1 MDSTSYY
8 VAEGEQKV
16 GPFDSLTLQTMRDE
30 GRLSRETLVW
40 RDGMTD
46 WQSASSFL
54 PQLFPADSV
63 LAPSDLYVA
72 TAGQRILIGLIDACI
87 LFIPM
92 QFIIVPVATATVGAG
107 LLLEFVYPFVN
118 ALYGALLIS
127 SSLQGSVGMKLLG
140 FKVVDYAGRPPTP
153 GQVWGRSIGS
163 IISWVA
169 LGIGIL
175 FVFFTPRRQTL
186 HDLMAATLV
195 VKTTPNG

>member
-1 MDSTSYY
+1 M
-8 VAEGEQKV
+8 AEGEQKV

-46 WQSASSFL
+46 WQSASSVL

-92 QFIIVPVATATVGAG
+92 QFIILPAAAATVGEAEE
-107 LLLEFVYPFVN
+107 L
-118 ALYGALLIS
+118 
-127 SSLQGSVGMKLLG
+127 MRRCCD
-140 FKVVDYAGRPPTP
+140 VDPGPTT
-153 GQVWGRSIGS
+153 
-163 IISWVA
+163 VA
-169 LGIGIL
+169 
-175 FVFFTPRRQTL
+175 R
-186 HDLMAATLV
+186 HY
-195 VKTTPNG
+195 